1 MQTQSQLTI
10 VIPAFNEEKSLQTF
24 LPQVLNYC
32 DENHFRLIIV
42 NDASTDRTAEVLD
55 HFQNQFPEIMKIVNH
70 KVNKGYGGALSTG
83 LKQAETPFVVTLD
96 ADGQHRL
103 EDVTALMQEQQRTN
117 ADLVIGRRP
126 EKINGDLQQSYRSL
140 GKKLIRRVAKM
151 MMDVPVRD
159 LNSGLKLYNT
169 ELVQKYL
176 PVCPESMAFSEIITL
191 IFLQNKHLVTEIPV
205 EVVPRKEGKSSVT
218 TMTAL
223 ETIIQ
228 IFNII
233 MLFSPLRIF
242 LPVGTFLMAV
252 GILWAIPFLI
262 HGNGLSTTALLF
274 ITTGL
279 ILVMMGLIAE
289 QLAQIRRK
297 DF

>member
-1 MQTQSQLTI
+1 
-10 VIPAFNEEKSLQTF
+10 
-24 LPQVLNYC
+24 
-32 DENHFRLIIV
+32 
-42 NDASTDRTAEVLD
+42 
-55 HFQNQFPEIMKIVNH
+55 
-70 KVNKGYGGALSTG
+70 
-83 LKQAETPFVVTLD
+83 
-96 ADGQHRL
+96 
-103 EDVTALMQEQQRTN
+103 
-117 ADLVIGRRP
+117 
-126 EKINGDLQQSYRSL
+126 
-140 GKKLIRRVAKM
+140 
-151 MMDVPVRD
+151 
-159 LNSGLKLYNT
+159 
-169 ELVQKYL
+169 
-176 PVCPESMAFSEIITL
+176 
-191 IFLQNKHLVTEIPV
+191 
-205 EVVPRKEGKSSVT
+205 
-218 TMTAL
+218 MTAL

-279 ILVMMGLIAE
+279 ILFMMGLIAE